1 MTLSEPVRA
10 ALIGATVT
18 IVVSLIQLAVNAR
31 RQAAER
37 AAGKPASKKTGNWL
51 ATFALMLASAVGG
64 YAFSEYQT
72 FRDRA
77 DNRILR
83 EEMQMRLKDIGAVA
97 ARLER
102 VGMQSSGAIEI
113 DMQLAAERKRGA
125 EGVAAVI
132 NLPACRGPR
141 VGPSQSAAA
150 CTEVD
155 AQRTAICSV
164 VPSAAVV
171 KDVQLF
177 LRAEDSQQAWSEAKV
192 QAGQDAGSA
201 KFFDNFY
208 ERGREGDT
216 KEICMDLASWSSDK
230 GRSARILVRYV
241 L

>member
-18 IVVSLIQLAVNAR
+18 IVVSLIQLTVNAR

-64 YAFSEYQT
+64 YAFSEYRT

-77 DNRILR
+77 DNRMLR

-102 VGMQSSGAIEI
+102 VGVQNSGAVEA
-113 DMQLAAERKRGA
+113 DMQLVAERKRGA

-132 NLPACRGPR
+132 NLPACRGPQI
-141 VGPSQSAAA
+141 GPAQSNAA
-150 CTEVD
+150 CTESD
-155 AQRTAICSV
+155 AQRMILCAV

-171 KDVQLF
+171 SDVQLF
-177 LRAEDSQQAWSEAKV
+177 LRAEDSQQPWAEAKV
-192 QAGQDAGSA
+192 QAGQDAGGA
-201 KFFDNFY
+201 RFLDNFF
-208 ERGREGDT
+208 ERGREGDS
-216 KEICMDLASWSSDK
+216 KEICMSLASWSSDK